1 MEPASATRP
10 SGTAP
15 DTSSVPPQAS
25 AEHRFAKR
33 RLRNYLLDTGL
44 QLKLASYLLA
54 AATALALGL
63 GWLLWSAY
71 RETSRV
77 IALGDPEVGDSI
89 AAALAAE
96 DRWRI
101 VLVAVALTLV
111 LMCLLAAAVVI
122 THRVA
127 GPAFVIRRTCQQVAD
142 GNLARPRPL
151 RDHDLLVDLADTVAG
166 MVDAIRD
173 REASDR
179 QAMVLA
185 AATLRDPGATP
196 EACAAAAAELER
208 IAAEKEARLAS

>member
-15 DTSSVPPQAS
+15 DTSAPPPTP

-142 GNLARPRPL
+142 GNFARPRPL

-179 QAMVLA
+179 QAMVFA